1 MRWVLLFSVAVACVG
16 CGSKHEAEP
25 SAGSAG
31 SAVAKPAGLQIFVDG
46 KQVATVTAAQLAE
59 WPRVDQLVPT
69 DARRLGRWQD
79 VELVGAKPKPTDMQS
94 PSATYPDLV
103 PALFPGEGGEPSF
116 GMFDAVELAKKGKA
130 QLREDHLTAV
140 RIKLLPEDAGR
151 GQHEQGNGGGKDP
164 ALLKITFVMPDGK
177 STVLGHEK
185 LLALPR
191 DNLPGTTDGKGW
203 ALQTILTAG
212 GVTKFDKIVVS
223 NANNVALNLDK
234 TNFTSD
240 SIPFVKLN
248 RKGELRLRIYK
259 KSGTEWQPAGGDVS
273 DLDGIQVLK

>member
-1 MRWVLLFSVAVACVG
+1 MRWVLLLLLAVAG
-16 CGSKHEAEP
+16 CGSKHDAP
-25 SAGSAG
+25 GAGSGSG
-31 SAVAKPAGLQIFVDG
+31 SATAKPTGLAVIVDG
-46 KQVATVTAAQLAE
+46 KQVATVSQAQLAE
-59 WPRVDQLVPT
+59 WPRVDQLVPVE
-69 DARRLGRWQD
+69 ARRLGRWQD

-103 PALFPGEGGEPSF
+103 PAVFPGEGGEPSF
-116 GMFDAVELAKKGKA
+116 GMFDAVELAKKGKP

-177 STVLGHEK
+177 SSVLDHEK

-203 ALQTILTAG
+203 TLQTILTAG

-234 TNFTSD
+234 TNFTAD

-259 KSGTEWQPAGGDVS
+259 KTGTEWQPAGGDVS

>member
-1 MRWVLLFSVAVACVG
+1 MRWVLLLSVAVACGG
-16 CGSKHEAEP
+16 CGSKHETEP
-25 SAGSAG
+25 SAGSG
-31 SAVAKPAGLQIFVDG
+31 SAAAKPAGLAVIVDG

-103 PALFPGEGGEPSF
+103 PAVFPGEGGEPSF
-116 GMFDAVELAKKGKA
+116 GMFDAVELAKKGKP

-164 ALLKITFVMPDGK
+164 TLLKITFVMPDGK
-177 STVLGHEK
+177 TAVLDHEK

-191 DNLPGTTDGKGW
+191 DNMPGTTDGKGW

-234 TNFTSD
+234 TNFTAD

>member
-1 MRWVLLFSVAVACVG
+1 MRWVLLLFVAVAC
-16 CGSKHEAEP
+16 GSKDDAKP

-31 SAVAKPAGLQIFVDG
+31 SAGSAAKPAGLAVFVDG
-46 KQVATVTAAQLAE
+46 KQVATVAGAQLAE
-59 WPRVDQLVPT
+59 WPRVDQLVPVA
-69 DARRLGRWQD
+69 ARRLGRWQD
-79 VELVGAKPKPTDMQS
+79 LELVGAKPKPTEMQS

-103 PALFPGEGGEPSF
+103 PAVFPGEGGDPAF
-116 GMFDAVELAKKGKA
+116 GMFDAVELAKKGKPA
-130 QLREDHLTAV
+130 VREDHLSAL

-151 GQHEQGNGGGKDP
+151 GTHEQGNGGGKDP
-164 ALLKITFVMPDGK
+164 ATLKITIVTPKGT
-177 STVLGHEK
+177 TVLDGTK
-185 LLALPR
+185 LLAIPR

-212 GVTKFDKIVVS
+212 GVTKFEKIVLS
-223 NANNVALNLDK
+223 NANNVALNLGKDA
-234 TNFTSD
+234 FTAD

-259 KSGTEWQPAGGDVS
+259 KTGTEWQPAGGDVS

>member
-1 MRWVLLFSVAVACVG
+1 MRWVLLLLVAAA
-16 CGSKHEAEP
+16 CGSKDDAK
-25 SAGSAG
+25 SSTGSA
-31 SAVAKPAGLQIFVDG
+31 APPPKPAGLALFVDG
-46 KQVATVTAAQLAE
+46 KQVATVTTAQLAE
-59 WPRVDQLVPT
+59 WPRVDQLVPVH
-69 DARRLGRWQD
+69 ARRLGRWQD
-79 VELVGAKPKPTDMQS
+79 LELVGAKPKPTDMQS

-103 PALFPGEGGEPSF
+103 PAVFPGEGGDPAF
-116 GMFDAVELAKKGKA
+116 GMFDAVELAKKGKP
-130 QLREDHLTAV
+130 QLREDHLSAL

-151 GQHEQGNGGGKDP
+151 GQHESGTGGGKDP
-164 ALLKITFVMPDGK
+164 ATLKITFVAPNGK
-177 STVLGHEK
+177 ATVLDGPK

-203 ALQTILTAG
+203 TLQTILAAG
-212 GVTKFDKIVVS
+212 GVTKFEKIVVS

-234 TNFTSD
+234 TAFTAD

>member
-1 MRWVLLFSVAVACVG
+1 MRWVLLLLLAVAA
-16 CGSKHEAEP
+16 CGSKHDAP
-25 SAGSAG
+25 AAGSGGSG
-31 SAVAKPAGLQIFVDG
+31 SAVAKPAGLAVFVDG
-46 KQVATVTAAQLAE
+46 KQVATVSQTQLAA
-59 WPRVDQLVPT
+59 WPRVDQLVPVE
-69 DARRLGRWQD
+69 ARRLGRWQD
-79 VELVGAKPKPTDMQS
+79 LELVGAKPKPTDMAS

-103 PALFPGEGGEPSF
+103 PAVFPGEGGDPAF
-116 GMFDAVELAKKGKA
+116 GMFDAVELAKKGKP

-164 ALLKITFVMPDGK
+164 ATLKITFVMPDGK
-177 STVLGHEK
+177 SMVLDHEK

-203 ALQTILTAG
+203 TLQTILTAA
-212 GVTKFDKIVVS
+212 GVKKFDKIVVS

-234 TNFTSD
+234 TNFTAD
-240 SIPFVKLN
+240 SVPFVKLN

-259 KSGTEWQPAGGDVS
+259 KPGSDWQPAGGDVS